1 MDNSTH
7 VATPQLILGGQLL
20 QWVELT
26 IRNSCTY
33 RIKKLDGNPRN
44 VTQQRAWSNG
54 HGVNVAIDEMQ
65 TNVIMKLKSSL
76 VTVVILLP
84 VHDDIDLVVQQ
95 CINKRFP
102 PLPFL
107 CDDYK
112 TTKLQDRRL
121 VESWKRPQFAT
132 LLTAGPHDHIVW
144 WRHHLSITTA
154 TSNLSNLQPFNHS
167 TIHHPLNWKA
177 QGTLL
182 FSALSHESCK
192 LMKPLAWPN
201 RRLWNFCCVG
211 S

>member
-1 MDNSTH
+1 MSPNNEPDQMVIAWMLQLMKCKQMLLWNWNPLLSQLSFCYQFMMTLTWLCSNASTDVSH
-7 VATPQLILGGQLL
+7 H
-20 QWVELT
+20 
-26 IRNSCTY
+26 C
-33 RIKKLDGNPRN
+33 
-44 VTQQRAWSNG
+44 
-54 HGVNVAIDEMQ
+54 
-65 TNVIMKLKSSL
+65 
-76 VTVVILLP
+76 
-84 VHDDIDLVVQQ
+84 
-95 CINKRFP
+95 
-102 PLPFL
+102 PFL
-107 CDDYK
+107 CDNYK